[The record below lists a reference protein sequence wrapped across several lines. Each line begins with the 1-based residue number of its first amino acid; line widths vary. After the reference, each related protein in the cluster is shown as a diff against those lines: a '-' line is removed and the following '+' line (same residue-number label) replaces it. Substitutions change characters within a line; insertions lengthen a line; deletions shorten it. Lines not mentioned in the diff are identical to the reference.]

1 MQDMNGGEAVGDLV
15 GESPLARPDEPG
27 ARGLTADGHTHES
40 RCLNCGADLAG
51 PFCHECGQRGHV
63 HRTVGAFFH
72 DLAHGVF
79 HIEGKTWHTLPLL
92 AWRPG
97 ELTRRYVE
105 GQRARFVSPMA
116 LFLFSVFLMFA
127 VISSVAPIEF
137 NDSKAKAD
145 IAANA
150 AENIRQLDAMKQ
162 ERARLLAAHK
172 STAAIDQ
179 KIADKAQDAKFMGT
193 LAQNGVIGGSA
204 MGVSDQLPSWL
215 AKPVRKAVA
224 NPEFTI
230 YKLKSSAYKWSWA
243 LIPLSVPF
251 LWLLFPFSRR
261 YRTYDH
267 TVFVTYSLSFMTLLV
282 VVLTL
287 ASSAHIPGV
296 SIAAVFVPP
305 VHMYR
310 QLRGAYA
317 LGRASALLRT
327 FLLLICAS
335 VALTFFATL
344 MILVGLLD

>member
-1 MQDMNGGEAVGDLV
+1 MSGVEAVGDMV
-15 GESPLARPDEPG
+15 GGSLLARAVEPG
-27 ARGLTADGHTHES
+27 AGELTQDGHTHES
-40 RCLNCGADLAG
+40 RCLNCGADLTG

-97 ELTRRYVE
+97 DLTRRYVE

-127 VISSVAPIEF
+127 VISTVAPIQF
-137 NDSKAKAD
+137 NDAKAKTD

-150 AENIRQLDAMKQ
+150 AENARQLDAMKRQ
-162 ERARLLAAHK
+162 RAALIAAHK
-172 STAAIDQ
+172 PTAAIDQ
-179 KIADKAQDAKFMGT
+179 KINDKAEDARFMGT
-193 LAQNGVIGGSA
+193 MAEKGVIGGSA
-204 MGVSDQLPSWL
+204 VGLADKMPSWL
-215 AKPVRKAVA
+215 GEPVRKAVA
-224 NPEFTI
+224 NPEFTL

-287 ASSAHIPGV
+287 ASTAGIPGV
-296 SIAAVFVPP
+296 ALAAIIVPP
-305 VHMYR
+305 IHMYR
-310 QLRGAYA
+310 QLRGAYS

-327 FLLLICAS
+327 VLLVVCAS
-335 VALTFFATL
+335 IALVFFATL